1 VKGASAAHDEERPSQ
16 ARHPCELEPGTRV
29 HAWRI
34 VRTLGEGGYGFVY
47 LVELPG
53 LEGEPFTLKLSKF
66 RQGEGGARA
75 DKERA
80 LLSRVEHPNIV
91 RVWGHGYWPHPARG
105 WPYLVMEYVEGPGLW
120 PWLEQHN
127 PTPRDVTAMVT
138 ALADALAT
146 VHERGALHRDVK
158 GDNVLVRASDG
169 QPVLLDFGVGDY
181 EDSAAVT
188 QAVLPPGTTHYRSPE
203 SLRFLREH
211 RDTKAR
217 YEFHPTDDLYALG
230 VVCFRLLADE
240 YPFSPSLPPDLLYAD
255 IEHRVPPGPGLLN
268 PRVPAALSAIVS
280 QLLAKR
286 PEERI
291 ASARALHEQLVA
303 VSREA
308 DASWDSA
315 LFEWQDERTPQS
327 RPTEEAP
334 RPQQGAPAPGALPT
348 GRRVRQRVD
357 ETGTAP
363 EATPTSRFPLRP
375 GLARK
380 AAPPT
385 SLPSVVAAELRFHR
399 RLLSAGALLVVMLLV
414 LMVARVGLGE
424 TPEAR
429 TPPSVAAVLPPV
441 ADAGAATGLEASHAA
456 AASPATP
463 LPHTAP
469 RPQGSASS
477 MNLKKPQPPVPAT
490 SEKRLNTL
498 MGQCLAVAAT
508 ASMAAACSGAPVRP
522 ESREPCPREV
532 VRAMERN
539 GLRLNQFAH
548 IWLDA
553 NDADALEE
561 DEKKPPEDRRPFAKV
576 YENGPITSRVWESA
590 KSGAPKGTLLY
601 GYIWVDADP
610 EYALIRYTEAVFPNG
625 RKFPVCMHAT
635 DSFAYGA
642 GGGGFGKGVPKRL
655 GSSKRAALLNPGFGA
670 AIVDIY
676 P

>member
-1 VKGASAAHDEERPSQ
+1 MKGASAVDGEERASQ
-16 ARHPCELEPGTRV
+16 ARHPCELEPGTQV

-47 LVELPG
+47 LVELSG

-120 PWLEQHN
+120 SWLEQHN
-127 PTPRDVTAMVT
+127 PTAREVTAMMA
-138 ALADALAT
+138 ALTDALAA

-181 EDSAAVT
+181 EDAEAVT

-217 YEFHPTDDLYALG
+217 YEFRPTDDLYALG

-240 YPFSPSLPPDLLYAD
+240 YPFSPSLPPDLLCAD

-268 PRVPAALSAIVS
+268 PCVPVALSAIVS
-280 QLLAKR
+280 KLLAKR

-291 ASARALHEQLVA
+291 ASARALHEQLLA

-315 LFEWQDERTPQS
+315 LFQWRDEQTPQS

-334 RPQQGAPAPGALPT
+334 RPREGAPSLGTSYT
-348 GRRVRQRVD
+348 GRRLRRRVA

-363 EATPTSRFPLRP
+363 EASPTSRLAHQP
-375 GLARK
+375 GPPRD
-380 AAPPT
+380 AAQPPF
-385 SLPSVVAAELRFHR
+385 LPSAVAAELRFQR
-399 RLLSAGALLVVMLLV
+399 RLLSAGGVLVVMLLV

-429 TPPSVAAVLPPV
+429 TSPSVAAVLPPV
-441 ADAGAATGLEASHAA
+441 AEAGFTMSLKAPGETAAT
-456 AASPATP
+456 PPPVTP
-463 LPHTAP
+463 PPHTAL
-469 RPQGSASS
+469 RPQGSAPS
-477 MNLKKPQPPVPAT
+477 MNLKKPQPPVPST
-490 SEKRLNTL
+490 SAKRLNTL
-498 MGQCLAVAAT
+498 GGKCLAVAAT
-508 ASMAAACSGAPVRP
+508 TSMAAACSGAPVKP
-522 ESREPCPREV
+522 EGKELCPHEV
-532 VRAMERN
+532 VRTMVEN
-539 GLRLNQFAH
+539 GLQLNSVAS
-548 IWLDA
+548 IDLNA
-553 NDADALEE
+553 ADSAAIER
-561 DEKKPPEDRRPFAKV
+561 EKKREYVNLGKFVRV
-576 YENGPITSRVWESA
+576 YENGPIISRVADPED
-590 KSGAPKGTLLY
+590 SGLPKGTMLF

-610 EYALIRYTEAVFPNG
+610 RIAIVRYTEAMFPGG
-625 RKFPVCMHAT
+625 RKIPVCMAGG
-635 DSFAYGA
+635 DLAGPGGIDRGIGKRPGSRPKAAMLGA
-642 GGGGFGKGVPKRL
+642 GYMVG
-655 GSSKRAALLNPGFGA
+655 
-670 AIVDIY
+670 IVDVY